1 MAHGKPVVAYD
12 VGANSEGIIHGETG
26 LLAEW
31 GNITQ
36 LSSNVAKLL
45 NDEKLAAK
53 MGQNAI
59 MRAQEMFSLDRMIN
73 NYKTLI
79 KKILPDQKTAG

>member
-1 MAHGKPVVAYD
+1 
-12 VGANSEGIIHGETG
+12 
-26 LLAEW
+26 
-31 GNITQ
+31 
-36 LSSNVAKLL
+36 VAKLL

-79 KKILPDQKTAG
+79 KKVLPDQKTAG